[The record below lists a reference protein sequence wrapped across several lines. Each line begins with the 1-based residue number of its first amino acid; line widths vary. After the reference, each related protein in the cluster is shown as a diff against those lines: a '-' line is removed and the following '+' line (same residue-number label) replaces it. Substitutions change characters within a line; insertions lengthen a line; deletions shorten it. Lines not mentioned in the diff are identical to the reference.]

1 MPGEGERIKKLY
13 GFIGGTILSY
23 AFAYVA
29 TLFGGEIMSQ
39 FIVGIIGL
47 AIGGYY
53 GVKYAREKYG

>member
-1 MPGEGERIKKLY
+1 MRKLY
-13 GFIGGTILSY
+13 GFIGGTVTSY

-39 FIVGIIGL
+39 FILGTLGL